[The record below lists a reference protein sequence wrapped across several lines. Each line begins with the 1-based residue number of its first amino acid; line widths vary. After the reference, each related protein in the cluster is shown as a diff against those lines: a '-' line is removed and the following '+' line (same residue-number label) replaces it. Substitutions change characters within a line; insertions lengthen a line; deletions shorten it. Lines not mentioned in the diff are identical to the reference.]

1 MEHKIIP
8 ITVLTGYLGAGKTT
22 LLNHILNNQEGYK
35 VAVIVN
41 DIGEI
46 NIDEKLIKDGGFIK
60 EEDKGNVV
68 PLSNGCICCTLKE
81 DLMNQIVDIIKQRK
95 FDYILIEASGIC
107 EPMPIAQTI
116 SVLSE
121 SSEQYGLPKLCRL
134 DNVVTVVDVL
144 RLATEFGCGDYLVKD
159 DIEEE
164 DIENLLIQQIEF
176 CNTIILN
183 KVDEIKP
190 EELKRVKLII
200 KELQP
205 TAKIIET
212 NYGKVDVKEIIDTN
226 SFDFEEV
233 ASSAGWIKELERDDN
248 EDMEDEEHVHH
259 QHDDEEEHVHHYHDH
274 EEDEEHEH
282 HHHDHEEDEEHEH
295 HHHDHEDDKDEHS
308 HHGHH
313 HHHHHHH
320 HDEGEAEEYGIS
332 TFVYTSRRPINENKF
347 NEFAKNLPR
356 NVIRC
361 KGLVWFK
368 EDDEMSYL
376 FEQAGKQLS
385 LSEAGYWL
393 ATAPKEELDQM
404 IKANPE
410 ILKDWDN
417 DVGDRMTKLVFI
429 GQKMD
434 KEKIKQDLRDC
445 E

>member
-1 MEHKIIP
+1 MDHKIIP

-22 LLNHILNNQEGYK
+22 LLNHVLNNQEGYK

-46 NIDEKLIKDGGFIK
+46 NIDENLIKDGGFIQ

-81 DLMNQIVDIIKQRK
+81 DLMKQILEIIKTRK

-116 SVLSE
+116 TMLEESVV
-121 SSEQYGLPKLCRL
+121 QNGLPKICRL

-144 RLATEFGCGDYLVKD
+144 RLATEFGCGDYLVKE

-183 KVDEIKP
+183 KIDEIKQ
-190 EELKRVKLII
+190 EELNKVKAII
-200 KELQP
+200 RELQP
-205 TAKIIET
+205 KAKIIET
-212 NYGKVDVKEIIDTN
+212 NYGKVDVKEIIDTK

-233 ASSAGWIKELERDDN
+233 VNSAGWIKELQRDDN
-248 EDMEDEEHVHH
+248 EELYEPEEHKHY
-259 QHDDEEEHVHHYHDH
+259 EEEH
-274 EEDEEHEH
+274 E
-282 HHHDHEEDEEHEH
+282 
-295 HHHDHEDDKDEHS
+295 
-308 HHGHH
+308 HGHH
-313 HHHHHHH
+313 HHHHHE
-320 HDEGEAEEYGIS
+320 EGEAEEYGIS
-332 TFVYTSRRPINENKF
+332 TFVYTSRKPMKEVKF
-347 NEFAKNLPR
+347 NEFIKEFPK

-361 KGLVWFK
+361 KGLIWFE
-368 EDDEMSYL
+368 EDNEMSYL
-376 FEQAGKQLS
+376 FEQVGKQMS

-393 ATAPKEELDQM
+393 ATAPKEELDEM
-404 IKANPE
+404 IKQNPE
-410 ILKDWDN
+410 ILNDWDKET
-417 DVGDRMTKLVFI
+417 GDRITKLVFI
-429 GQKMD
+429 GQNMD
-434 KEKIKQDLRDC
+434 KEKIKKDLKQC

>member
-1 MEHKIIP
+1 MEHKIVP

-22 LLNHILNNQEGYK
+22 LLNHVLNNQEGYK

-41 DIGEI
+41 DIGEV

-81 DLMNQIVDIIKQRK
+81 DLMNQIVDILKTRK

-116 SVLSE
+116 TILSE
-121 SSEQYGLPKLCRL
+121 STEQYGLPKICRL
-134 DNVVTVVDVL
+134 DNVVTVVDAL
-144 RLATEFGCGDYLVKD
+144 RLATEFGCGEYLVKE

-176 CNTIILN
+176 CNTIVLN
-183 KVDEIKP
+183 KVDEIDP
-190 EELKRVKLII
+190 EDLKRIKLII
-200 KELQP
+200 RELQP
-205 TAKIIET
+205 SAKIIET
-212 NYGKVDVKEIIDTN
+212 NYAKVDVKEIIDTN
-226 SFDFEEV
+226 NFDFEKV
-233 ASSAGWIKELERDDN
+233 ANSAGWIKEIEKD
-248 EDMEDEEHVHH
+248 EDE
-259 QHDDEEEHVHHYHDH
+259 DE
-274 EEDEEHEH
+274 
-282 HHHDHEEDEEHEH
+282 
-295 HHHDHEDDKDEHS
+295 
-308 HHGHH
+308 HH
-313 HHHHHHH
+313 HHHHHHN
-320 HDEGEAEEYGIS
+320 DEGEAEEYGIS
-332 TFVYTSRRPINENKF
+332 TFVYTSRKPVDEAKF
-347 NEFAKNLPR
+347 DEFAKNLPK

-368 EDDEMSYL
+368 QDDEMSYL

-404 IKANPE
+404 IKQNPE
-410 ILKDWDN
+410 ILKDWDEE
-417 DVGDRMTKLVFI
+417 VGDRVTKLVFI

-434 KEKIKQDLRDC
+434 KEQICDELERC

>member
-8 ITVLTGYLGAGKTT
+8 ITVLIGYLGAGKTT
-22 LLNHILNNQEGYK
+22 LLNHVLNNQDGYK

-41 DIGEI
+41 DIGEV

-81 DLMNQIVDIIKQRK
+81 DLMNQIVDIIKTKQ

-116 SVLSE
+116 TLLSE
-121 SSEQYGLPKLCRL
+121 STVQYGLPKICRL
-134 DNVVTVVDVL
+134 DNVVTVVDAL
-144 RLATEFGCGDYLVKD
+144 RLVTEFGCGDYLVKED
-159 DIEEE
+159 LDEE

-176 CNTIILN
+176 CNIIVIN
-183 KVDEIKP
+183 KVAEVKP
-190 EELKRVKLII
+190 EELNKVKAII
-200 KELQP
+200 RQLQP

-212 NYGKVDVKEIIDTN
+212 NFGKVDVKEIIDTN
-226 SFDFEEV
+226 NFDFEKV

-248 EDMEDEEHVHH
+248 EDIE
-259 QHDDEEEHVHHYHDH
+259 DEEEHDHHD
-274 EEDEEHEH
+274 EDEEHEEH
-282 HHHDHEEDEEHEH
+282 HHEH
-295 HHHDHEDDKDEHS
+295 H
-308 HHGHH
+308 G
-313 HHHHHHH
+313 HHHHHH

-332 TFVYTSRRPINENKF
+332 TFVYASRKPMKEVKF

-361 KGLVWFK
+361 KGLIWFA

-393 ATAPKEELDQM
+393 ATAPKEELDEM

-410 ILKDWDN
+410 IMKDWDEK
-417 DVGDRMTKLVFI
+417 VGDRMTKLVFI
-429 GQKMD
+429 GQDMD
-434 KEKIKQDLRDC
+434 KDKIKKDLREC

>member
-1 MEHKIIP
+1 MEHKIVP

-22 LLNHILNNQEGYK
+22 LLNHVLNNQEGYK

-68 PLSNGCICCTLKE
+68 PLSNGCICCTLKA
-81 DLMNQIVDIIKQRK
+81 DLMNQIVDILKTKK

-107 EPMPIAQTI
+107 EPLPIAQTI
-116 SVLSE
+116 MALSE
-121 SSEQYGLPKLCRL
+121 STDQYGLPKICRL
-134 DNVVTVVDVL
+134 DNVVTVVDAL

-176 CNTIILN
+176 CNTIVLN
-183 KVDEIKP
+183 KVDEIEP
-190 EELKRVKLII
+190 EDLKRIKLII
-200 KELQP
+200 RELQP

-212 NYGKVDVKEIIDTN
+212 NFAKVDVGEIIDTN
-226 SFDFEEV
+226 NFDFEKV
-233 ASSAGWIKELERDDN
+233 ANSAGWIKEIEKDEDDK
-248 EDMEDEEHVHH
+248 EVHEHDEDEKYEHFH
-259 QHDDEEEHVHHYHDH
+259 
-274 EEDEEHEH
+274 HEH
-282 HHHDHEEDEEHEH
+282 HDQH
-295 HHHDHEDDKDEHS
+295 HEDDK
-308 HHGHH
+308 HHEHH
-313 HHHHHHH
+313 HHHHHHN
-320 HDEGEAEEYGIS
+320 DEGEAEEYGIS
-332 TFVYTSRRPINENKF
+332 TFVYTSRKPIDEAKF
-347 NEFAKNLPR
+347 DEFAKNLPK

-368 EDDEMSYL
+368 QDNEMSYL

-404 IKANPE
+404 IKQNPE

-417 DVGDRMTKLVFI
+417 EVGDRVTKLVFI
-429 GQKMD
+429 GQNMD
-434 KEKIKQDLRDC
+434 KNQIFQELKKC